1 MAGGRI
7 KGITVEIGGDTQGL
21 DKALKGVNDTS
32 RNLQNELRDVNR
44 LLKFDPEN
52 TELLAQKQ
60 QLLGDQVENT
70 EKKLQQL
77 KDAQEQVNAAFERG
91 DIGADQYRAF
101 QREIQATEGYLK
113 SLEGQIEE
121 LDDSNAPENAAEEID
136 KMGRAA
142 ERARGSIAALGR
154 GMGAAGRGLAAG
166 AAAGAAGIGG
176 LIAGT
181 NDLNKELSRLEF
193 NAFNEGFDTEG
204 IENDFKR
211 IAAITGETDSAV
223 ETMANLM
230 QTGFDQQQM
239 SEAVDLVNGAYLR
252 FSDTL
257 KTEGIADGIQET
269 FATGAAVGPFA
280 ELLERSGVNLDTFNA
295 GLAEASKNGTETNYV
310 LQQMRDIGLAGTAEA
325 YKEMNSELIAQ
336 QEAQINLQMALAGLG
351 EALMPLATIV
361 MNFAA
366 MMANWATENI
376 NLVTSFGSISEGI
389 TALLPQLFGKGLQL
403 ISTIVQAIVENLPM
417 ILQTGM
423 QILLTV
429 IQGIVQMLPNLLA
442 QIQTLLP
449 MVVGILQ
456 QNLPMIISAGID
468 LIIALINGITNMLP
482 QLIDAAIKL
491 IVLVVTTLLDNLPKL
506 IDAGVKLII
515 ALVKGLIK
523 ALPDVDKALGTII
536 EAIVNTLR
544 ETDEKLAKIGKD
556 IIDGLIRGIRNKIG
570 EVKRAAAEIANG
582 IGDKIASILKLGS
595 PSKVMISMG
604 QDTGDGFWIGITRTI
619 GKVQDAAGKMATTVQ
634 NSLSKVT
641 TDMSFATG
649 SGSWAE
655 NLISSIVGMLD
666 VDGAGDA
673 VQKYFQAIVE
683 DGDWLNDWLTHMP
696 KEVKEYAKQL
706 GFVLHNDLEGSNAFR
721 WNEAKDPWVTKPNL
735 NVTIN
740 SPKQLDAREAN
751 MIWNKTMKKMVLA
764 W

>member
-21 DKALKGVNDTS
+21 DKALKGVNQTG
-32 RNLQNELRDVNR
+32 RNLQSELRDVQR
-44 LLKFDPEN
+44 LLKFDPTN

-70 EKKLQQL
+70 EKKLQAL

-101 QREIQATEGYLK
+101 QREVQATEGYLN
-113 SLEGQIEE
+113 SLKDQ
-121 LDDSNAPENAAEEID
+121 LDAVDDSNAAENAAED
-136 KMGRAA
+136 VDRLGRAA
-142 ERARGSIAALGR
+142 ERARDSLSAMGR
-154 GMGAAGRGLAAG
+154 GLGAAGRGIAAG
-166 AAAGAAGIGG
+166 AAGAAAGIGG

-269 FATGAAVGPFA
+269 FATGEAVGPFA
-280 ELLERSGVNLDTFNA
+280 ELLERSGVELDTFNA
-295 GLAEASKNGTETNYV
+295 GLAEAAKQGTETDYV

-336 QEAQINLQMALAGLG
+336 QEAQVGLQMALAGLG
-351 EALMPLATIV
+351 EALMPLATLV

-366 MMANWATENI
+366 SMANWATENI

-403 ISTIVQAIVENLPM
+403 ISTIVQAIVANLPM

-423 QILLTV
+423 QILMQV
-429 IQGIVQMLPNLLA
+429 IQGIVTMLPSLVAQIQQMLPMIVL
-442 QIQTLLP
+442 
-449 MVVGILQ
+449 ILQ
-456 QNLPMIISAGID
+456 QNLPLIISAGVQ
-468 LIIALINGITNMLP
+468 LLLALVKGIIQMLP
-482 QLIDAAIKL
+482 QLIDTAIQL
-491 IVLVVTTLLDNLPKL
+491 IVLVATELLNHLPE
-506 IDAGVKLII
+506 IIAAGVDLII

-523 ALPDVDKALGTII
+523 ALPQIDKALGTII
-536 EAIVNTLR
+536 KAILKALEN
-544 ETDEKLAKIGKD
+544 TDEKLAKKGRD
-556 IIDGLIRGIRNKIG
+556 IIQGLIDGIKNKARD
-570 EVKRAAAEIANG
+570 VWRAASDIANG
-582 IGDKIASILKLGS
+582 IAKKIGSILKLGS
-595 PSKVMISMG
+595 PSKVLIGMG
-604 QDTGDGFWIGITRTI
+604 EDTGAGFQIGLTRSI
-619 GKVQDAAGKMATTVQ
+619 GKIQRAAGSMASSVT
-634 NSLSKVT
+634 NSLSNIT
-641 TDMSFATG
+641 TDMTG
-649 SGSWAE
+649 ASTWSE
-655 NLISSIVGMLD
+655 NLIKSIVGMLD
-666 VDGAGDA
+666 VGGAGDA

-683 DGDWLNDWLTHMP
+683 DGDWMNDWLTHMP
-696 KEVKEYAKQL
+696 KQVREYAKQL
-706 GFVLHNDLEGSNAFR
+706 GYVLQHDLEGSNAFG

-740 SPKQLDAREAN
+740 SPKQLDAREASQV
-751 MIWNKTMKKMVLA
+751 WNRTLKKMVLQ